1 MATTS
6 KMNIQRGIL
15 PDADPVLWF
24 DVEGVGRLDAEG
36 VVGDIQTT
44 VIGDVFDQSSE
55 SLNILVA
62 DFCHG
67 SPHRVLKRLGVQVGL
82 MTGRV
87 FGEVVSRTR
96 SGVHVGVIDSGGLA
110 GWLQQADAMAR
121 QPQRNKNDFFIFIDA
136 I

>member
-1 MATTS
+1 
-6 KMNIQRGIL
+6 MNIQRGIL

-44 VIGDVFDQSSE
+44 VIGDVFGQSSE

-121 QPQRNKNDFFIFIDA
+121 QPQSNKNDFFIFIDA